1 MTPETKLK
9 AQNIL
14 LIICIGLVF
23 GLLYNYLYYPHSLT
37 EFLEAGT
44 ISILISLIV
53 GIVEEFVFKK
63 AFQTISFLFV
73 LVIRSL
79 LYSLLTSFILSLV
92 LSIEIA
98 MVENISYIGAV
109 VEYLKGPFFQR
120 DFLFSFFFIIMIIF
134 ISQITLLI
142 GRANFFKLILGL
154 YHRPHEV
161 SRIFMFVDLTGS
173 TSIAE
178 RLSNLAYSG
187 FIKDYFYDV
196 SDAILM
202 YKGEIY
208 QYAGDEVIVSWP
220 IRRANLD
227 CIRSFFKIE
236 EIIEKK
242 RNKYLSK
249 YGRVPEFKAAI
260 HAGKAIVTSVGKQKR
275 EIVYHGDVLNT
286 TSRIEKKCNELNQP
300 LLISEDMLNYLY
312 PHKDF
317 IIEEKGQ
324 IELKG
329 KAKKLR
335 LYGIKSTSYKLKQ
348 KSGLHDPDS

>member
-44 ISILISLIV
+44 ISILIGLIV
-53 GIVEEFVFKK
+53 GILEEYVFKR
-63 AFQTISFLFV
+63 AFESISFLYV
-73 LVIRSL
+73 LIIRSL

-98 MVENISYIGAV
+98 VVENISYASAV
-109 VEYLKGPFFQR
+109 VKYLKSPFFQR
-120 DFLFSFFFIIMIIF
+120 DFFFTFFFIILLIF
-134 ISQITLLI
+134 ISRTTLLI
-142 GRANFFKLILGL
+142 GRTNFFKLLLGL
-154 YHRPHEV
+154 YHQPHEV

-173 TSIAE
+173 TSLAE
-178 RLSNLAYSG
+178 RLSNLKYSG
-187 FIKDYFYDV
+187 FVKDYFYDV

-220 IRRANLD
+220 IRRANLA
-227 CIRSFFKIE
+227 CIRSFFKMK

-242 RNKYLSK
+242 RNKYLAK
-249 YGRVPEFKAAI
+249 YGVVPEFKAAI
-260 HAGKAIVTSVGKQKR
+260 HAGPVIVTSVGKQKR

-286 TSRIEKKCNELNQP
+286 TSRIEKKCNELNQH
-300 LLISEDMLNYLY
+300 LLISEDMLNCLF

-317 IIEEKGQ
+317 IIEEKGE
-324 IELKG
+324 IGLKG

-335 LYGIKSTSYKLKQ
+335 LYGIKSTSSKPMQ
-348 KSGLHDPDS
+348 

>member
-1 MTPETKLK
+1 MIPETKLK
-9 AQNIL
+9 VQNIL

-37 EFLEAGT
+37 EFLEAGS
-44 ISILISLIV
+44 ISILIGLMV
-53 GIVEEFVFKK
+53 GILEEFVFNK
-63 AFQTISFLFV
+63 AFQAISFLYV
-73 LVIRSL
+73 LVIRSV

-98 MVENISYIGAV
+98 VVENISYLAAV
-109 VEYLKGPFFQR
+109 VEYLKSPLFQR
-120 DFLFSFFFIIMIIF
+120 DFYFTFIFIILIIF

-178 RLSNLAYSG
+178 KLTNIAYSG
-187 FIKDYFYDV
+187 FVKDYFYDV

-208 QYAGDEVIVSWP
+208 QYAGDEIIVSWP
-220 IRRANLD
+220 IRDVNMN
-227 CIRSFFKIE
+227 CIRSFFKME
-236 EIIEKK
+236 EIIERK
-242 RNKYLSK
+242 RSNYQSK
-249 YGRVPEFKAAI
+249 YGMVPSFKAAI
-260 HAGKAIVTSVGKQKR
+260 HAGQVIVTSVGKQKR

-286 TSRIEKKCNELNQP
+286 TARIEKKCNELNQH
-300 LLISEDMLNYLY
+300 LLISEDMLSHLNLENE
-312 PHKDF
+312 F
-317 IIEEKGQ
+317 MVEEKGE

-329 KAKKLR
+329 KANKLR
-335 LYGIKSTSYKLKQ
+335 LYGVSSLMPP
-348 KSGLHDPDS
+348 G

>member
-23 GLLYNYLYYPHSLT
+23 GLLYNYLYYPHNLN
-37 EFLEAGT
+37 EFLEAAS
-44 ISILISLIV
+44 ISILIGLMV
-53 GIVEEFVFKK
+53 GILEEYVFKK
-63 AFQTISFLFV
+63 AFEAISFLYV
-73 LVIRSL
+73 LLIRSL

-98 MVENISYIGAV
+98 IVENISYTAAV
-109 VEYLKGPFFQR
+109 IEYLKSPFFQR
-120 DFLFSFFFIIMIIF
+120 DFFFTFIFIILLIF

-173 TSIAE
+173 TSLAE

-220 IRRANLD
+220 IRRANLG

-236 EIIEKK
+236 ETIEKK
-242 RNKYLSK
+242 RSKYQSK
-249 YGRVPEFKAAI
+249 YGVVPEFKAAI
-260 HAGKAIVTSVGKQKR
+260 HVGKVIVTSVGKQKR

-286 TSRIEKKCNELNQP
+286 TSRIEKKCNELNQH
-300 LLISEDMLNYLY
+300 LLISEDMLNCLF

-317 IIEEKGQ
+317 IIEEKGA

-348 KSGLHDPDS
+348 KSGLYDPIS

>member
-1 MTPETKLK
+1 M
-9 AQNIL
+9 A
-14 LIICIGLVF
+14 
-23 GLLYNYLYYPHSLT
+23 
-37 EFLEAGT
+37 
-44 ISILISLIV
+44 
-53 GIVEEFVFKK
+53 IVEKITYQ
-63 AFQTISFLFV
+63 AA
-73 LVIRSL
+73 VI
-79 LYSLLTSFILSLV
+79 
-92 LSIEIA
+92 
-98 MVENISYIGAV
+98 
-109 VEYLKGPFFQR
+109 EYLKSPLFQR
-120 DFLFSFFFIIMIIF
+120 DFLFTFVFIILLIF

-142 GRANFFKLILGL
+142 GRANFFKIILGL

-173 TSIAE
+173 TTIAE

-187 FIKDYFYDV
+187 FVKDYFYDV

-220 IRRANLD
+220 IRRANLG
-227 CIRSFFKIE
+227 CIRSFFKMQ

-242 RNKYLSK
+242 SSKYLSK
-249 YGRVPEFKAAI
+249 YGVVPEFKAAI
-260 HAGKAIVTSVGKQKR
+260 HVGKAIVTSVGKQKR

-286 TSRIEKKCNELNQP
+286 ASRIEKKCNELNQH
-300 LLISEDMLNYLY
+300 LLISEDMLNCLF

-317 IIEEKGQ
+317 IIEEKGA

-335 LYGIKSTSYKLKQ
+335 LYGIKSTAYKRK
-348 KSGLHDPDS
+348 